1 MMEMEPALEGALM
14 AVLLRLLFGFDISV
28 PIALLAGVGSRVM
41 TAWLGP
47 DFVPPDWW
55 IAELVVSS
63 AVSMALMGA
72 MQVVKAHR

>member
-28 PIALLAGVGSRVM
+28 PIALLAGVGGRVM
-41 TAWLGP
+41 TVWLGP

-55 IAELVVSS
+55 IAEVAVS
-63 AVSMALMGA
+63 AGVSMAIMGIV
-72 MQVVKAHR
+72 QIVSSQR

>member
-1 MMEMEPALEGALM
+1 MMNMEPAVEGALM

-28 PIALLAGVGSRVM
+28 PIALVAGVGGRVM

-55 IAELVVSS
+55 IAELAVS
-63 AVSMALMGA
+63 AGVSMAIMGA
-72 MQVVKAHR
+72 VQIVSSQR